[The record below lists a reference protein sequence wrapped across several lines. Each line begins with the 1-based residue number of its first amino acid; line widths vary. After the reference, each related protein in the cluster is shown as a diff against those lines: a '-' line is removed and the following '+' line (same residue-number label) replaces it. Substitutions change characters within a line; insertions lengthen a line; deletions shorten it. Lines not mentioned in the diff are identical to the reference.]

1 MSIKVSLTPNEFAS
15 VNDALKNEYV
25 LQTDGTYKLDLGG
38 MYATDKD
45 PAGLMSALE
54 KEREENRLVKAK
66 LNEIET
72 ERDAAAREAEMARA
86 SKKGD
91 TEALQKLFAEER
103 QKLQDDYKRQVDEAN
118 MRVVKQQEAAAEQYK
133 LNQAQKLASE
143 LFGKKAALV
152 VPHILKDMNVVPG
165 ENPKLEFLNS
175 YGQPDLTM
183 NFEKYKESLS
193 QNEMFGD
200 MIVQTQASGGSA
212 NDRNGSSPARSGGK
226 AKAFNDYTSSE
237 LVQILQEN
245 PKEYERLKAE
255 RETSSV

>member
-1 MSIKVSLTPNEFAS
+1 
-15 VNDALKNEYV
+15 
-25 LQTDGTYKLDLGG
+25 
-38 MYATDKD
+38 
-45 PAGLMSALE
+45 
-54 KEREENRLVKAK
+54 
-66 LNEIET
+66 
-72 ERDAAAREAEMARA
+72 
-86 SKKGD
+86 
-91 TEALQKLFAEER
+91 
-103 QKLQDDYKRQVDEAN
+103 
-118 MRVVKQQEAAAEQYK
+118 
-133 LNQAQKLASE
+133 
-143 LFGKKAALV
+143 
-152 VPHILKDMNVVPG
+152 MNVVPG